1 MKNDNFISII
11 VPLYNE
17 EESVL
22 PLYKELLNSLKDY
35 KFEIIFINDGSFDNS
50 SEIIKNIIEKDIKV
64 HLIELYKNYGKSA
77 ALSEGF
83 RYCKGDYIAT
93 LDADLQDDPSEIPK
107 LIDMLSS
114 NQFDIISGWKK
125 NRKDPISKRFPSKI
139 FNFFTRFFSGIKIH
153 DFNCGLKVYKK
164 KVVKSIDIYGGMH
177 RYIPV
182 IAKQKGFTTSE
193 KPVHHRSRQF
203 GETKYG
209 TGRFLHGF
217 FDLLTI
223 LFLGK
228 YFIRPLHFFGLFG
241 LINLILGFLI
251 NLYLTVG
258 WFNGI
263 PIGNRPILFLGVLL
277 IIIGIQ
283 FISLGLLGELIIKSN
298 SKSQNRVASIFSLNN
313 INENCSN

>member
-1 MKNDNFISII
+1 MKNNNLVSII

-17 EESVL
+17 QESIEI
-22 PLYKELLNSLKDY
+22 LYQELLSNLEKHI
-35 KFEIIFINDGSFDNS
+35 FEIIFINDGSFDNS
-50 SEIIKNIIEKDIKV
+50 SNIIRNIIEKDKNI

-83 RYCKGDYIAT
+83 KYCKGDYIVT
-93 LDADLQDDPSEIPK
+93 LDADLQDDPSEIPE
-107 LIDMLSS
+107 LLNILDS
-114 NQFDIISGWKK
+114 NEFDIISGWKK
-125 NRKDPISKRFPSKI
+125 NRKDPFSKRFPSKI
-139 FNFFTRFFSGIKIH
+139 FNFFTRLFSGIKIH

-193 KPVHHRSRQF
+193 KPVNHRSRKF
-203 GETKYG
+203 GKTKYG
-209 TGRFLHGF
+209 SNRFLHGF

-241 LINLILGFLI
+241 LINLIFGFSI
-251 NLYLTVG
+251 NLYLTLG
-258 WFNGI
+258 WFSGI
-263 PIGNRPILFLGVLL
+263 SIGNRPILFLGVLL
-277 IIIGIQ
+277 IIIGVQ

-298 SKSQNRVASIFSLNN
+298 SKSQNRVSSIFSLNN
-313 INENCSN
+313 INENNFN

>member
-1 MKNDNFISII
+1 MKNNNLISIV
-11 VPLYNE
+11 VPVYNE
-17 EESVL
+17 EESIET
-22 PLYKELLNSLKDY
+22 LYMEISESLKNY
-35 KFEIIFINDGSFDNS
+35 KFEIIFVNDGSFDNS
-50 SEIIKNIIEKDIKV
+50 ATVIKDIINNNNNV
-64 HLIELYKNYGKSA
+64 YLIELYKNYGKSA

-83 RYCKGDYIAT
+83 QYCNGDYVVT
-93 LDADLQDDPSEIPK
+93 LDADLQDDPLEIPK
-107 LIDMLSS
+107 LLDALTSS
-114 NQFDIISGWKK
+114 DFDIISGWKK
-125 NRKDPISKRFPSKI
+125 NRKDPFSKRFPSKI
-139 FNFFTRFFSGIKIH
+139 FNFVTRLLSGIKIH
-153 DFNCGLKVYKK
+153 DFNCGLKIYNK

-193 KPVHHRSRQF
+193 KPVNHRSRQF

-209 TGRFLHGF
+209 SSRFLHGF

-228 YFIRPLHFFGLFG
+228 YFVRPLHFFGLFG
-241 LINLILGFLI
+241 VTNLIFGLI
-251 NLYLTVG
+251 INAYLTVG

-263 PIGNRPILFLGVLL
+263 PIGNRPILFLGILM

-298 SKSQNRVASIFSLNN
+298 SKSQNRISSIFSLDN
-313 INENCSN
+313 INENRSN